1 MCLALQ
7 LSPKALVVN
16 TSLSCT
22 MLGWYI
28 FFHISMM
35 LIHLVLDNR
44 KPKHI
49 HTFIVIVVVKHYIYF
64 HNYQVPEGKQ
74 VSSINTQLKLKLWK
88 NIIKDNKS
96 SIFQRFFSSK
106 MLLSFII
113 TGKFLSFIIKQVSKH
128 SSDWGN
134 KHLKYVKFFH
144 SPKRYNYH

>member
-1 MCLALQ
+1 MNGVFVGMCLALQ

-49 HTFIVIVVVKHYIYF
+49 HTFIVIAVVKHYIYF

-74 VSSINTQLKLKLWK
+74 MSSINTQQLKLKLWK
-88 NIIKDNKS
+88 TLSKITNYLYFKDSILLKCFFPLSLPVNFFPLSLNKCQ
-96 SIFQRFFSSK
+96 SIHQ
-106 MLLSFII
+106 
-113 TGKFLSFIIKQVSKH
+113 TEET
-128 SSDWGN
+128 N
-134 KHLKYVKFFH
+134 T
-144 SPKRYNYH
+144 

>member
-1 MCLALQ
+1 MCEWFFVGICLALQ

-49 HTFIVIVVVKHYIYF
+49 HTFIVVVKHYIYF

-74 VSSINTQLKLKLWK
+74 VSSINTQHLKLNFEK
-88 NIIKDNKS
+88 NLSKITNYLYFKDS
-96 SIFQRFFSSK
+96 
-106 MLLSFII
+106 LLL
-113 TGKFLSFIIKQVSKH
+113 KCFLSFIIKQVSKGW
-128 SSDWGN
+128 SDWGN

-144 SPKRYNYH
+144 SAKRYNYH